1 MYKHNDLTGMR
12 FGNLTALKAVGRSKD
27 RHILWECI
35 CDCGTTVIVQSNRLT
50 GSHTK
55 SCGCIQ
61 KDAVTKHGDCRV
73 KQKSRLYVIWRSMI
87 ARCEHPNRKDYVYYG
102 GRGIKVCQEWK
113 RYENFKEW
121 AFANGYDEHADFGKC
136 TIDRI
141 DVDGNYEPSNCRWVD
156 MATQNRNKR
165 LKIDKAGE
173 QHEID

>member
-1 MYKHNDLTGMR
+1 
-12 FGNLTALKAVGRSKD
+12 
-27 RHILWECI
+27 
-35 CDCGTTVIVQSNRLT
+35 
-50 GSHTK
+50 
-55 SCGCIQ
+55 
-61 KDAVTKHGDCRV
+61 
-73 KQKSRLYVIWRSMI
+73 MI

-113 RYENFKEW
+113 QYENFKEW

-165 LKIDKAGE
+165 LKTDKAGE
-173 QHEID
+173 QE

>member
-12 FGNLTALKAVGRSKD
+12 FGNLTALKEVGRSKD

-35 CDCGTTVIVQSNRLT
+35 CDCGKTVIVQSNRLT
-50 GSHTK
+50 GNHTK

-73 KQKSRLYVIWRSMI
+73 KQKSRLYIVLRSMI
-87 ARCEHPNRKDYVYYG
+87 ARCEHPNRKEYAYYG
-102 GRGIKVCQEWK
+102 GRGIKVCQDWK
-113 RYENFKEW
+113 KYESFKEW
-121 AFANGYDEHADFGKC
+121 AFANGYDENADFGKC

-141 DVDGNYEPSNCRWVD
+141 NVDGDYEPSNCRWVD

-165 LKIDKAGE
+165 PRADMRGE
-173 QHEID
+173 EE